1 MGRRIG
7 QAVVAGIIAAVA
19 FGAHAIDRVHLNG
32 SDTPHT
38 QLHGPVSAS
47 EPLSHLST
55 GDSTTTDRLTAKG
68 DANRTVADVI
78 CFVNDK
84 YDPRDLPP
92 QDEFVSTVASDVPA
106 PDAQQAAGDLYS
118 DLQTIGADDL
128 ANIAGKFA
136 CNQR

>member
-19 FGAHAIDRVHLNG
+19 FGTHAIDRIHLNG

-47 EPLSHLST
+47 EPLSRLST
-55 GDSTTTDRLTAKG
+55 GDSTTTDRLAAMG
-68 DANRTVADVI
+68 SSDPTVADVI
-78 CFVNDK
+78 CFVNDN
-84 YDPRDLPP
+84 YDPEDLPP
-92 QDEFVSTVASDVPA
+92 QDEFVLTVANDVPA
-106 PDAQQAAGDLYS
+106 SNAQQAAGDLYS

-136 CNQR
+136 CSQR